1 MFLRQRVRWARGLVQ
16 TLYLH
21 KSVFFNPKYGKTG
34 LLVFPYF
41 VFYEFFVPIL
51 EVIGIIVLILDF
63 LFFNIN
69 LDYLLIGTAFVYLF
83 YITITLISVFLD
95 QIIYKHYTGIKEVL
109 ILIFM
114 IFIEPI
120 VFHPINV
127 YASIKGYWHFLGQ
140 KEQKWG
146 TQVRQGFNNANIEK

>member
-41 VFYEFFVPIL
+41 VFYEFCTYFRSYWNNSIDIRL
-51 EVIGIIVLILDF
+51 

-69 LDYLLIGTAFVYLF
+69 LDYLIGTAFVYLF

-109 ILIFM
+109 I
-114 IFIEPI
+114 
-120 VFHPINV
+120 
-127 YASIKGYWHFLGQ
+127 Y
-140 KEQKWG
+140 
-146 TQVRQGFNNANIEK
+146 